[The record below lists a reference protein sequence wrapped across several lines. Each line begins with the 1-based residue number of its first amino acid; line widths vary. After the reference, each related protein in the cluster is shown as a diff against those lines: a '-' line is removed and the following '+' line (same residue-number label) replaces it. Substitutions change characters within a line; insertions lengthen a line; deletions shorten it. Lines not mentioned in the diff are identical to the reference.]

1 MIVKQIMTPNVVTIG
16 MDTTLREI
24 RDTFE
29 KHAFHHLLV
38 VERDKLVGVISDR
51 DLLKNLSPFLGTVSE
66 NTRDSAL
73 LKRHAHQIMRR
84 NPITATPDTDVLEA
98 CSIFV
103 EKGVSCL
110 PVVAEDHSVAG
121 IVTWRDILRL
131 LLELKKPAE
140 K

>member
-1 MIVKQIMTPNVVTIG
+1 MLLKQVMTTNVVTVG
-16 MDTTLREI
+16 MDTTLKDIREI
-24 RDTFE
+24 FE
-29 KHAFHHLLV
+29 NRRFHHLLV
-38 VERDKLVGVISDR
+38 AEKGKLLGIISDR

-84 NPITATPDTDVLEA
+84 NAITATPDTDVLDA
-98 CSIFV
+98 CRTFV
-103 EKGVSCL
+103 EKGISCL
-110 PVVAEDHSVAG
+110 PVVNDDLVVMG

-131 LLELKKPAE
+131 LMEIKKPAG

>member
-1 MIVKQIMTPNVVTIG
+1 MLLKQVMTTNVVTVE
-16 MDTTLREI
+16 MDTTLKEIREI
-24 RDTFE
+24 FE
-29 KHAFHHLLV
+29 NHRFHHLLV
-38 VERDKLVGVISDR
+38 AEKGKLLGVISDR

-84 NPITATPDTDVLEA
+84 NPITANPDTDVLDA
-98 CSIFV
+98 CTTFV
-103 EKGVSCL
+103 DKGISCL
-110 PVVAEDHSVAG
+110 PVVDENHLVTG

-131 LLELKKPAE
+131 LLELKKTST

>member
-1 MIVKQIMTPNVVTIG
+1 MIVKQIMTSNVVTVG
-16 MDTTLREI
+16 MDMTLREI
-24 RDTFE
+24 RDIFE
-29 KHAFHHLLV
+29 KHSFHHLLV
-38 VERDKLVGVISDR
+38 VERGKLIGVISDR
-51 DLLKNLSPFLGTVSE
+51 DLLKNLSPFMGTVSE

-84 NPITATPDTDVLEA
+84 NPITAKPDTDVLDA

-110 PVVAEDHSVAG
+110 PIVAENNSVAG

-131 LLELKKPAE
+131 LLEIKRPGGN
-140 K
+140 